1 MVTEALEDTAHDA
14 VLAAVYL
21 DAHLALVVVVG
32 ILYGVGVYLAI
43 FEGDAIG
50 YLLHVVG
57 GKVLVKIYVI
67 DLLLQELR
75 VSELAGELAIVG
87 KEQHTHGVAVQ
98 ATYGIDALRTGILDQ
113 IHNGLALLWIVDGG
127 NVVLRFVKQY
137 IDLFLDRD
145 GLVMKL
151 NLVGAENLGSQFGN
165 DLTIDRY
172 HTGLDKLVG
181 LATRAYTGIGQKLV
195 KAQGR
200 VGVYVVFLVL
210 DALLHAIL
218 SIGVVVGRA
227 LAETAAVG
235 AIATA
240 LIATGLMAL
249 IAALLTGLI
258 ASLLAGLVASL
269 LAGLIATLWTGT
281 ETTLLTGL
289 ETAFIVSGIVTGA
302 ESTLLWTGLIVA
314 LLTGLEALALA
325 TVVIAGTVATLLTG
339 LIGTGLTA
347 MTIVATGL
355 ITTIIESGTETAW
368 LSIAG
373 RALEIG
379 PKALGAEPT
388 LLSVVMIVAVRTGCT
403 DTGALRSG
411 ACTGSLR
418 RAKVFTGLTRTS

>member
-32 ILYGVGVYLAI
+32 ILYGVSVYLAI

-195 KAQGR
+195 KAQGL

-240 LIATGLMAL
+240 LIAALLTRL

-258 ASLLAGLVASL
+258 ATL

-302 ESTLLWTGLIVA
+302 KSTLLWTGLIVA

-339 LIGTGLTA
+339 LIGTGLTT

-379 PKALGAEPT
+379 PKTLGAEPT

>member
-32 ILYGVGVYLAI
+32 ILYGVSVYLAI

-113 IHNGLALLWIVDGG
+113 IHNGLALLWIIDGG

-195 KAQGR
+195 KAQGL

-240 LIATGLMAL
+240 LIAALLTRL

-258 ASLLAGLVASL
+258 ATL

-302 ESTLLWTGLIVA
+302 KSTLLWTGLIVA

-339 LIGTGLTA
+339 LIGTGLTT

-379 PKALGAEPT
+379 PKTLGAEPT